1 MKKQWFKNPER
12 GNYMDAFRSDGTRI
26 YVEAE
31 YLELLIPTDWF
42 DESKKFAVDMGN
54 SINLLGVCYVA
65 LYEKE
70 GQPPTIKTMNVPTW
84 IHVNVYE
91 TTVRRMLLPGSDDEE
106 QVRVVKYY
114 KGNDIMAARII
125 ADTANAEKYLKMIMA
140 GKLPGSISYNDSLSL
155 WLRNQNMN
163 DMVFDVP
170 SVILEMLLA
179 TSYRDPNDLSKKF
192 STVYGKSA
200 DASPFAYR
208 MINNRQISQ
217 YASTFTAMT
226 FEDFDAMVT
235 ASVNRTRQHKEE
247 TISPLEKIIKM

>member
-1 MKKQWFKNPER
+1 
-12 GNYMDAFRSDGTRI
+12 
-26 YVEAE
+26 
-31 YLELLIPTDWF
+31 
-42 DESKKFAVDMGN
+42 
-54 SINLLGVCYVA
+54 
-65 LYEKE
+65 
-70 GQPPTIKTMNVPTW
+70 MNVPTW

-91 TTVRRMLLPGSDDEE
+91 TTVRRMLLPGSDDME
-106 QVRVVKYY
+106 QVRVLKYY
-114 KGNDIMAARII
+114 KGNDLTAARII
-125 ADTANAEKYLKMIMA
+125 ADVSNAEKYLKMIMA
-140 GKLPGSISYNDSLSL
+140 GKLPGSISYNDSLNL
-155 WLRNQNMN
+155 WLRNQHMN

-179 TSYRDPNDLSKKF
+179 TSYRDPKDLSKKF
-192 STVYGKSA
+192 ATVYGQSA

-235 ASVNRTRQHKEE
+235 ASVNRTMQHKEE

>member
-1 MKKQWFKNPER
+1 
-12 GNYMDAFRSDGTRI
+12 MDAFRSDGNRI
-26 YVEAE
+26 YVDAE

-70 GQPPTIKTMNVPTW
+70 GGEPTIKTMNVPTW
-84 IHVNVYE
+84 IQVNVYE
-91 TTVRRMLLPGSDDEE
+91 TTVRRMLLPGSDDME
-106 QVRVVKYY
+106 QVRVLKYY
-114 KGNDIMAARII
+114 KGNDLTAARII
-125 ADTANAEKYLKMIMA
+125 ADVSNAEKYLKMIMA
-140 GKLPGSISYNDSLSL
+140 GKLPGSISYNDSLNL
-155 WLRNQNMN
+155 WLRNQHMN

-179 TSYRDPNDLSKKF
+179 TSYRDPKDLSKKF
-192 STVYGKSA
+192 ATVYGQSA
-200 DASPFAYR
+200 NASPFAYR

-235 ASVNRTRQHKEE
+235 ASVNRTMQHKEE